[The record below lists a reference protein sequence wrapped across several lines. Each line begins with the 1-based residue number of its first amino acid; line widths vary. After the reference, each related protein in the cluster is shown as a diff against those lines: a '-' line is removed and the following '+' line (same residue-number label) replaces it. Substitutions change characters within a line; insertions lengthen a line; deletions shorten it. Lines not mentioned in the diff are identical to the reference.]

1 MRHFFIALVFLA
13 SAHARADEGVN
24 VPPCARAIRF
34 TADWFADPPQE
45 FDKTSDFLV
54 KQGAPAAEGAT
65 ALGLV
70 TVENAISV
78 VPETSCRGLVVSL
91 RFVSPTLRVIRDLP
105 PGTCAHEHVLRHE
118 YTHVHIYREMAR
130 RFRELVYPFPD
141 SATPQAVLLYARQQ
155 LAKLQEAQRLFDSP
169 EEYAGN
175 LSACKGEIPRLL
187 AAGRK
192 QAGAGTGNMPALPR
206 AAGTQGQ
213 P

>member
-1 MRHFFIALVFLA
+1 MRLIVTLLLLVA
-13 SAHARADEGVN
+13 CA
-24 VPPCARAIRF
+24 CARAGEAQAMPACDQAVRF

-78 VPETSCRGLVVSL
+78 MPEKTCRGLRVSL
-91 RFVSPTLRVIRDLP
+91 RFVHPVLRVIHELP
-105 PGTCAHEHVLRHE
+105 PGTCAHAHVLRHE
-118 YTHVHIYREMAR
+118 YTHVRIYREIAR
-130 RFRELVYPFPD
+130 QFRELVYPFPQGAD
-141 SATPQAVLLYARQQ
+141 SEDVLHYAKQQ
-155 LAKLQEAQRLFDSP
+155 LAKLQEQQRLFDSP

-187 AAGRK
+187 AAARK
-192 QAGAGTGNMPALPR
+192 
-206 AAGTQGQ
+206 
-213 P
+213 

>member
-1 MRHFFIALVFLA
+1 MRLVLTALLLLA
-13 SAHARADEGVN
+13 SVAAHAGDGA
-24 VPPCARAIRF
+24 PLPACAQAIRF
-34 TADWFADPPQE
+34 AADWFADPPQE

-78 VPETSCRGLVVSL
+78 IPEKTCRGMVVSL
-91 RFVSPTLRVIRDLP
+91 SFVHPVLRVIRDLP
-105 PGTCAHEHVLRHE
+105 PGTCAHAHVLRHE

-130 RFRELVYPFPD
+130 QFRELVYPFPE
-141 SATPQAVLLYARQQ
+141 SATPEAVLHYAKQQ

-175 LSACKGEIPRLL
+175 LTACKGEIPKLL
-187 AAGRK
+187 AAAK
-192 QAGAGTGNMPALPR
+192 KT
-206 AAGTQGQ
+206 
-213 P
+213 